1 MFWKTVIVALL
12 ILNGL
17 LVFHLIW
24 GENSFLAYLELEKTS
39 RSMQEDIERVEETNL
54 KLSRKIRLLKNDP
67 EYLEKVIR
75 SELHFVQPDETLY
88 LFSEETDLNRPHQGQ

>member
-1 MFWKTVIVALL
+1 MFWKIVIVALL

-24 GENSFLAYLELEKTS
+24 GENSFLTYLELKQTS
-39 RSMQEDIERVEETNL
+39 TTMEEDIEQVEEANL

-67 EYLEKVIR
+67 KYLEKVIR

-88 LFSEETDLNRPHQGQ
+88 LFSEETDLNHLHQGQ